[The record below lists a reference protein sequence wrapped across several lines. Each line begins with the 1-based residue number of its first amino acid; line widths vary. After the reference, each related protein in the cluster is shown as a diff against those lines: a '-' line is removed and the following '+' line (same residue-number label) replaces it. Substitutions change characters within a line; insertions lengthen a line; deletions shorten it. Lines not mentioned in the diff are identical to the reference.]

1 MPKLATLVATTF
13 ANFFSLAMAIKT
25 VVAWSPG
32 RHDGQVVSVGDSRLR
47 ALYSRLGS
55 MVLRY

>member
-25 VVAWSPG
+25 VVASLEPWK
-32 RHDGQVVSVGDSRLR
+32 
-47 ALYSRLGS
+47 A
-55 MVLRY
+55 